1 MIESGVHGGLIA
13 LDEGFDSNAF
23 ALALKIPTPNQ
34 QVFYLNNYFQLRMD
48 NKCLYFQTAFG
59 YHTRILFQARQ
70 ILESEYST
78 LLRDGTDRQQLGVAS
93 MDGNSS
99 SSPS

>member
-1 MIESGVHGGLIA
+1 MC
-13 LDEGFDSNAF
+13 FYSNGW
-23 ALALKIPTPNQ
+23 KIII
-34 QVFYLNNYFQLRMD
+34 FNYKLTIFIS
-48 NKCLYFQTAFG
+48 LYIQTAFG

-78 LLRDGTDRQQLGVAS
+78 LLRDGTDRQQLGVAA
-93 MDGNSS
+93 MDGNTS